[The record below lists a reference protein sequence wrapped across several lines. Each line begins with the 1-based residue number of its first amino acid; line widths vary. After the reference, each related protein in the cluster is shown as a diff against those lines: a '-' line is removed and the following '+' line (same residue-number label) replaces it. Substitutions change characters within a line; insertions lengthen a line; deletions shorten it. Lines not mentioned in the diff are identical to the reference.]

1 MTSELISSQEGIC
14 PVTGARASG
23 MSRTLT
29 PTGDPAWLATG
40 YHLVRE
46 LFVEPNLGRSHPNPE
61 TASRMGES
69 AFFGGPVGN
78 FASERADHL
87 RMKSLLQ
94 PHFSVRRMREF
105 QPRVEAITARLID
118 DMAAQGSAADLHTAL
133 AVPLPLLVICELLGV
148 PYEDQDRFREWVSA
162 VGNVS
167 DRAKAEWGV
176 GELFEYCRQ
185 SVQRKRRDPGDD
197 VTSRLCADPELSE
210 QEIATFAM
218 MLLFAGHETSVVHI
232 GVGVLML
239 LAEPSLWRTL
249 HENPALLPTATE
261 ELLRACEPTNL
272 PRYARTDLDVRGVRV
287 AAGDLVLLG
296 LTSANHDPTV
306 FTEPSR
312 VDFTRQE
319 GTHFT
324 FGYGA
329 RYCIGAPLARIELQ
343 AAFGQ
348 LVSRFPDMRLA
359 VDKET
364 LIMRDEVF
372 TGGLHTLPVRW

>member
-1 MTSELISSQEGIC
+1 MTLSDPPLSEVPSPGC
-14 PVTGARASG
+14 PVAG
-23 MSRTLT
+23 MSATRT

-46 LFVEPNLGRSHPNPE
+46 LFAEPNLGRSHPSPE

-87 RMKSLLQ
+87 RMKSILQ

-105 QPRVEAITARLID
+105 QPRVEAITARLLD
-118 DMAAQGSAADLHTAL
+118 EMAAQGSSADLHTAL
-133 AVPLPLLVICELLGV
+133 ALPLPLLVICELLGV
-148 PYEDQDRFREWVSA
+148 PYDDRDRFREWVTA
-162 VGNVS
+162 VGDVR
-167 DRAKAEWGV
+167 DRAKVEWGV
-176 GELFEYCRQ
+176 AELFEYCRK
-185 SVQRKRRDPGDD
+185 SVERKRRDPGDD

-210 QEIATFAM
+210 EEIATFAM

-232 GVGVLML
+232 GVGALML
-239 LAEPSLWRTL
+239 LADPELWRTL
-249 HENPALLPTATE
+249 HDNPALLPSATE

-272 PRYARTDLDVRGVRV
+272 PRYARTDLDIDGVRV

-306 FTEPSR
+306 FPEPSR
-312 VDFTRQE
+312 VDFTRQQ

-329 RYCIGAPLARIELQ
+329 RYCIGAPLARIELHT
-343 AAFGQ
+343 AFGQ

-359 VDKET
+359 VDKQT
-364 LIMRDEVF
+364 LIMRDDVF
-372 TGGLHTLPVRW
+372 TGGLRTLPVRW